1 MGAQELRSGGELE
14 ERMQGIDETLRLAQA
29 ALNEISDDEQSAVRE
44 SFANLMGELERLSG
58 NLRAMTEG
66 LAPRNGDNE

>member
-1 MGAQELRSGGELE
+1 
-14 ERMQGIDETLRLAQA
+14 MQGIDETLRLAQA

-44 SFANLMGELERLSG
+44 SFANLMGELERLSS
-58 NLRAMTEG
+58 NLRAMAEG

>member
-1 MGAQELRSGGELE
+1 
-14 ERMQGIDETLRLAQA
+14 MQGIDETLRLAQT

-44 SFANLMGELERLSG
+44 SFANPMGELERLSS